1 MGSYVPSHMMKGL
14 EVLAQG
20 ARQAKKGQGAA
31 QGTLGVG
38 EANLE
43 WTCASHMTSLIPS
56 FPLCTIWRC
65 HQPTGTFPTLHRL
78 ILCYCY
84 LMVLASK
91 ETPEEDRE
99 FL

>member
-1 MGSYVPSHMMKGL
+1 MGSYVPD
-14 EVLAQG
+14 E
-20 ARQAKKGQGAA
+20 
-31 QGTLGVG
+31 GVG
-38 EANLE
+38 GFGSRSQAGKERARSCPGNSGGGGGANLE